1 MEVCSDLKLIQS
13 SVLLKRIFV
22 TQRVRN
28 PVMEVCSDLKTLQSP
43 VWLKTIELCICI
55 DEILGF

>member
-1 MEVCSDLKLIQS
+1 
-13 SVLLKRIFV
+13 
-22 TQRVRN
+22 
-28 PVMEVCSDLKTLQSP
+28 MEVCSDLKTLQSP